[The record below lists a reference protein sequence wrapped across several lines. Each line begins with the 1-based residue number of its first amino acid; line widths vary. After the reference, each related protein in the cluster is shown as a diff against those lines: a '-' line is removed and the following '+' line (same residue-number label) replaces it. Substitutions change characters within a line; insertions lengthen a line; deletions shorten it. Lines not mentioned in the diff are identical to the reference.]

1 MQKILAENSAL
12 PKLVALIAFVLCP
25 RWLHEISRVSALCAL
40 LLYGS
45 VAFAAETPAQTVT
58 IRAGNLPAVS
68 NASAGAL
75 AERAVLRAF
84 LQEHPEYQIEP
95 FAMPKIEGHAMD
107 TGPLMGIASGNPPH
121 AIYVNFRQSSSYI
134 NHGFLEPLEIL
145 LARVLSADE
154 KVRQASADG
163 HWLADPTAAEIDAA
177 RETILQR
184 VVEPVWPV
192 IYREADSDKEGI
204 EPGRHIWAMPT
215 TVLAKALLYR
225 KDVFQQA
232 GLDPREPP
240 KDWDELL
247 EYGRRI
253 KALPG
258 KYGITFS
265 GGPYISY
272 GAYSFLASNGV
283 TYMARGEDG
292 RWRASF
298 NTRECAEAIYFL
310 LRLVDEPFEANGE
323 TFKGVAYVALPGND
337 ANLKWERG
345 QVGMQFT
352 DLADEM
358 LASINP
364 ELVGIAPIP
373 KSPRGT
379 GGGDLNARMMGVF
392 RQTTPAQKLAVM
404 RYIWFVT
411 SDEAKRIR
419 TRVFVESGYG
429 RFVRPDLL
437 EQFGYDD
444 ILRQVPAG
452 WQNTYKIALESG
464 VPEPYGKNTQFIYN
478 KVSEPINWALQQPL
492 LELSEED
499 ALARIEVGLHQYA
512 ERVDKFLLGELSEE
526 EWSKRRTVGASV
538 LLFIVVVFA
547 GSLIWVWRIF
557 TAEEASRASSR
568 SWWHYR
574 TAYVLI
580 MPALGVVLF
589 WQYLPLLMGAPLAL
603 FDYELVI
610 GSKFVGLDNFATVLY
625 DSRFWASL
633 SRTFYWVLL
642 TVGLGF
648 WPPIMVAVLLDEVP
662 TAGLKYFFRTVFYLP
677 TVVSGVIMVFLWRQL
692 YEPSESGF
700 FNQLLLMLNGLG
712 PVAGTLVKML
722 ALGVWFS
729 LIGLVITMAVQ
740 LRELT
745 WPVRAAIGA
754 FGGALLIATL
764 MPLVSAWNGPS
775 DLVIEIRGLD
785 PAAVSG
791 WSGIV
796 AFLGTL
802 VGSFAVEPLSWVD
815 DPDLAMLCVV
825 LPTVWATAGPGCII
839 YLAALKTVPEELVEA
854 ATMDGAGILQRM
866 AYITL
871 PRIKFLILIQLVGA
885 IVGSFKGGTDFI
897 LAMTGGGPNG
907 ATRVLGLDIFERT
920 FMELHYGLG
929 AAMAWVLGAMV
940 IVLTAYQLK
949 RMSQAEF
956 STADTK

>member
-1 MQKILAENSAL
+1 M
-12 PKLVALIAFVLCP
+12 
-25 RWLHEISRVSALCAL
+25 
-40 LLYGS
+40 
-45 VAFAAETPAQTVT
+45 
-58 IRAGNLPAVS
+58 
-68 NASAGAL
+68 
-75 AERAVLRAF
+75 
-84 LQEHPEYQIEP
+84 
-95 FAMPKIEGHAMD
+95 
-107 TGPLMGIASGNPPH
+107 
-121 AIYVNFRQSSSYI
+121 
-134 NHGFLEPLEIL
+134 
-145 LARVLSADE
+145 
-154 KVRQASADG
+154 
-163 HWLADPTAAEIDAA
+163 
-177 RETILQR
+177 
-184 VVEPVWPV
+184 
-192 IYREADSDKEGI
+192 
-204 EPGRHIWAMPT
+204 
-215 TVLAKALLYR
+215 
-225 KDVFQQA
+225 
-232 GLDPREPP
+232 
-240 KDWDELL
+240 
-247 EYGRRI
+247 
-253 KALPG
+253 
-258 KYGITFS
+258 
-265 GGPYISY
+265 
-272 GAYSFLASNGV
+272 
-283 TYMARGEDG
+283 
-292 RWRASF
+292 
-298 NTRECAEAIYFL
+298 
-310 LRLVDEPFEANGE
+310 
-323 TFKGVAYVALPGND
+323 
-337 ANLKWERG
+337 
-345 QVGMQFT
+345 
-352 DLADEM
+352 
-358 LASINP
+358 
-364 ELVGIAPIP
+364 
-373 KSPRGT
+373 
-379 GGGDLNARMMGVF
+379 
-392 RQTTPAQKLAVM
+392 
-404 RYIWFVT
+404 
-411 SDEAKRIR
+411 
-419 TRVFVESGYG
+419 
-429 RFVRPDLL
+429 
-437 EQFGYDD
+437 
-444 ILRQVPAG
+444 
-452 WQNTYKIALESG
+452 
-464 VPEPYGKNTQFIYN
+464 
-478 KVSEPINWALQQPL
+478 
-492 LELSEED
+492 
-499 ALARIEVGLHQYA
+499 HQYA

-547 GSLIWVWRIF
+547 GSLICVWRIF
-557 TAEEASRASSR
+557 TAEEASLASSR

-929 AAMAWVLGAMV
+929 AAMAWVFGAMV